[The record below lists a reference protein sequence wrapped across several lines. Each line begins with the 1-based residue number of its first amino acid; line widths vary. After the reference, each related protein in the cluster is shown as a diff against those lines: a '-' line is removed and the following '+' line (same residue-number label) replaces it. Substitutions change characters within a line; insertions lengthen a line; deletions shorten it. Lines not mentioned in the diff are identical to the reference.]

1 MRILV
6 TGGLGFIGSNFIR
19 YMLQTSPEIRII
31 NLDLQTYAGNPENL
45 KDVSGDK
52 RYFWVRGDISDP
64 AIARQAMAGCEAVV
78 HFAAESHVDR
88 SILDPG
94 PFLKTNVLGTQ
105 VLLDAARAEKV
116 KRFIHV
122 STDEVY
128 GSISGRRRSSEKD
141 PLFPNS
147 PYAAS
152 KAASDHLAR
161 AAFIT
166 HGLPVIITRAS
177 NNFGPYQ
184 YPEKALPLMITN
196 FLENKPYPL
205 YGDGLNV
212 RDWLYVKDH
221 VAAIAYVLKHGEVGG
236 IYNIGGDT
244 SLKNKEL
251 VSCVRKIMGIS
262 PSLVA
267 SVPDRLGHDRRY
279 ALNDSKLRKLG
290 FKFAHPFEK
299 ALFETIEWY
308 KTHESWWRPL
318 KKSDG
323 YAAYYQKQY
332 EKGTVP
338 FSEIR

>member
-1 MRILV
+1 MKILV

-19 YMLQTSPEIRII
+19 YTLKNSPETHVV

-45 KDVSGDK
+45 KDLSGDK
-52 RYFWVRGDISDP
+52 RYFWVRGDISEP
-64 AIARQAMAGCEAVV
+64 AIVGQAMAGCEAVV

-94 PFLKTNVLGTQ
+94 PFLKTNVFGTQ

-128 GSISGRRRSSEKD
+128 GSIPGRRRSTEKD

-161 AAFIT
+161 AAFMT

-184 YPEKALPLMITN
+184 YPEKAMPLMITN
-196 FLENKPYPL
+196 FLENKSYPL

-221 VAAIAYVLKHGEVGG
+221 VAAIAYVLRKGVPGE

-251 VSCVRKIMGIS
+251 VSYVRKMMEIS

-267 SVPDRLGHDRRY
+267 SVPDRPGHDRRY

-290 FKFAHPFEK
+290 FKFQYPFEK
-299 ALFETIEWY
+299 ALKETIDWY
-308 KTHESWWRPL
+308 KTCPSWWKPL
-318 KKSDG
+318 KESGG
-323 YAAYYQKQY
+323 YRDYYQKQY
-332 EKGTVP
+332 LKKSVSLSLP
-338 FSEIR
+338 S

>member
-1 MRILV
+1 MKILV

-19 YMLQTSPEIRII
+19 HVLATQADAQIV
-31 NLDLQTYAGNPENL
+31 NLDIQTYAGNPENL
-45 KDVSGDK
+45 KDIAGDK
-52 RYFWVRGDISDP
+52 RYFWVQADITDP
-64 AIARQAMAGCEAVV
+64 ALVGRAMSGADAVV

-94 PFLKTNVLGTQ
+94 PFLKTNVIGTQ
-105 VLLDAARAEKV
+105 VLLDAARLEKI
-116 KRFIHV
+116 KKFIHV

-128 GSISGRRRSSEKD
+128 GSIPGKRRSTEKD
-141 PLFPNS
+141 GLFPNS

-152 KAASDHLAR
+152 KAASDCLAR
-161 AAFIT
+161 AAFVT
-166 HGLPVIITRAS
+166 HQLPVIITRAS

-196 FLENKPYPL
+196 FFEGKTYPL

-221 VAAIAYVLKHGEVGG
+221 VAALAYILKEGTPGE

-251 VSCVRKIMGIS
+251 VLKVREIMKIP

-267 SVPDRLGHDRRY
+267 RVPDRPGHDRRY

-290 FKFAHPFEK
+290 FEFKHSFEE
-299 ALFETIEWY
+299 ALFQTIEWY
-308 KTHESWWRPL
+308 KTHESWWQPL
-318 KKSDG
+318 KKSGG

-332 EKGTVP
+332 KKGTAP
-338 FSEIR
+338 FSKLA